1 MSASTPQVQEGTST
15 GNPPSYDEHR
25 QQAGP
30 LPTKR
35 GELGFI
41 EGVHVQRDTS
51 QDQNTITLPARHPAE
66 READSATVPVPLTP
80 VPNSNAPSQ
89 TTDNS
94 SPNAPA
100 QTDSPTI
107 LKYLKPKK
115 IPAFHGLRLTTLLAF
130 FAQFAVFAACIIGW
144 VFTAKKV
151 ADMSKYGGNIP
162 GGISSAIFIHV
173 VFCIAVLGQLV
184 FLERR
189 IYRLRAERY
198 TFLHPGEMLPRYAER
213 TLPGGDLSFA
223 FAPWNRPPLP
233 TYAAA
238 LAQSGHGTGDVDD
251 HLIAVPPPPAYG
263 NTRGS
268 TLLLSGFLRDSLR
281 AQRPPTIHSER
292 DVECGE
298 GETDNADSGNATNR
312 DDHLQQT
319 LAQLERRTSR

>member
-1 MSASTPQVQEGTST
+1 MSASTPQVQEGTSSST
-15 GNPPSYDEHR
+15 GNPPSYDELR

-41 EGVHVQRDTS
+41 EGVHVQRDGI

-66 READSATVPVPLTP
+66 REDDSATVPVPLTP
-80 VPNSNAPSQ
+80 VPNTNAPSQ

-94 SPNAPA
+94 TPNAPT
-100 QTDSPTI
+100 QCEPPRI

-115 IPAFHGLRLTTLLAF
+115 IPAFQGLRITTLLAF

-144 VFTAKKV
+144 VFTARKLT
-151 ADMSKYGGNIP
+151 DMSKQGGNIP

-173 VFCIAVLGQLV
+173 VFCIAVVGQLV

-281 AQRPPTIHSER
+281 AQRPPTIHSEH
-292 DVECGE
+292 DVERGE
-298 GETDNADSGNATNR
+298 GERDNEDNGNR

-319 LAQLERRTSR
+319 LAQLERRSSR